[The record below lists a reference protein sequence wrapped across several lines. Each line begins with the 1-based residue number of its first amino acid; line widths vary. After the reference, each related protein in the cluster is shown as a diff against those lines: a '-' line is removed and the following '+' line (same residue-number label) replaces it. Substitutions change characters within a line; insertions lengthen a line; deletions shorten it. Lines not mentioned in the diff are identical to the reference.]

1 MIRRR
6 EKIAGAIGVSIVIA
20 AAVGSSEFRRWSWD
34 QSPLP
39 AEAATNGNGPVFVL
53 SDQAQLAI
61 VAEKRKHDAKSAEA
75 ARLAMVAEK
84 KKHDASLVEST
95 RKYPL
100 PDGMPREVRTWRTVM
115 EPHSDKAYLMEV
127 DPDAIEGR
135 RGRSAW
141 YHVAIASRVPF
152 RNEKPS
158 ELAERCAAVMRER
171 RPMNPGRNKS
181 FPEFADPNSA
191 RKFGGWWLTVR
202 SVKPLEDKDG
212 WRAKVEVR
220 PQRAGTYGMMGGM
233 QPPHVEFYRYEAGKL
248 TLERDRTESYAWP
261 FDE

>member
-6 EKIAGAIGVSIVIA
+6 DKIAGAIGVFIVIA
-20 AAVGSSEFRRWSWD
+20 AAVGCWEFRPWLWD

-39 AEAATNGNGPVFVL
+39 AEAAANGIGPVIVL

-61 VAEKRKHDAKSAEA
+61 VAEKRKHDAKRAE

-84 KKHDASLVEST
+84 KKHDARLVESA

-100 PDGMPREVRTWRTVM
+100 PDGLPRDVRTWRTVM
-115 EPHSDKAYLMEV
+115 EPHSEKAYLMEV
-127 DPDAIEGR
+127 DPDATEGR

-141 YHVAIASRVPF
+141 YYVGIASRVPF

-158 ELAERCAAVMRER
+158 ELAERCAAVLREKK
-171 RPMNPGRNKS
+171 PMNPGRNKS

-191 RKFGGWWLTVR
+191 RQFEGWWLTVR
-202 SVKPLEDKDG
+202 SVKPLEGKDG

-220 PQRAGTYGMMGGM
+220 PQRAGRSGMMGM
-233 QPPHVEFYRYEAGKL
+233 QPPHVEFYRYEDGKL

-261 FDE
+261 IDE